1 MERDNPVRICLFL
14 FSLPLRK
21 AIVSENL
28 IDPQRGFL
36 FHPKRLPYSSQ
47 KQLLILPKNARHS
60 TLKII
65 CYRPRNFLLQA

>member
-1 MERDNPVRICLFL
+1 MERGNSLRDCLFL

-21 AIVSENL
+21 AIVPENL

-36 FHPKRLPYSSQ
+36 FHPKRLPYSTQ
-47 KQLLILPKNARHS
+47 KYLPILPENSQYS
-60 TLKII
+60 TLKIN

>member
-1 MERDNPVRICLFL
+1 MERDNPIRNCLFL

-21 AIVSENL
+21 AIVPKNL

-36 FHPKRLPYSSQ
+36 FCPKLHFYSSQ
-47 KQLLILPKNARHS
+47 KHLPILPENAQHS